1 MLNNKRIIAFT
12 IYAVCLL
19 ALPAKM
25 IYDQQNVF
33 NEGTAYKF
41 KCQPVDPND
50 PFRGKYVQLRFENI
64 VVTDKEVMSHD
75 KFFGVVTVDNE
86 GYARIEKVVNQYS
99 DNLILLELDYP
110 LFQNDSTAT
119 FTFPIDR
126 LYMNENK
133 AQSAED
139 LYRNALRD
147 NSQDVYAKIY
157 ISQGRYL
164 LDDVY
169 VDGVRLK
176 DVLE

>member
-1 MLNNKRIIAFT
+1 
-12 IYAVCLL
+12 
-19 ALPAKM
+19 
-25 IYDQQNVF
+25 
-33 NEGTAYKF
+33 
-41 KCQPVDPND
+41 
-50 PFRGKYVQLRFENI
+50 
-64 VVTDKEVMSHD
+64 
-75 KFFGVVTVDNE
+75 
-86 GYARIEKVVNQYS
+86 
-99 DNLILLELDYP
+99 
-110 LFQNDSTAT
+110 
-119 FTFPIDR
+119 
-126 LYMNENK
+126 MNENK